1 MALKSIIKPRITEA
15 EEAEA
20 AEELAVSASGA
31 RDNAIQ
37 RLQVGFFGLGAI
49 LNARKNG
56 DAFQGRGNGLADQTE
71 ASGKAALSSARLE
84 ALSIGPATR
93 RPTFGGCLPCKASD
107 NSRHLFCHPRAKGLC
122 GQLPFLLLDKVFYE
136 YCINHLVFHTSL
148 FSVGL

>member
-49 LNARKNG
+49 LLLIGVANVFLQRAEMVEDEAVPEAAPTVAAEQDAPQQSDPLADAGVVPELPADPDAEAASDDGEAQSGSQEGENSADDAEPAG
-56 DAFQGRGNGLADQTE
+56 DAQD
-71 ASGKAALSSARLE
+71 
-84 ALSIGPATR
+84 
-93 RPTFGGCLPCKASD
+93 
-107 NSRHLFCHPRAKGLC
+107 
-122 GQLPFLLLDKVFYE
+122 
-136 YCINHLVFHTSL
+136 
-148 FSVGL
+148 